1 MARFVFVCLLIGS
14 WCHAAAAAESGPSAN
29 APRYVAK
36 VRFLRV
42 DGGKQ
47 VIAVETEV
55 TGTKGMPLKTNLR
68 GKDGLVLKLDM
79 RDLPG
84 GAPPQYIAH
93 FTLVEKKNGKEIVLS
108 APTIMTIVGRPA
120 KLMVGQ
126 EKGDRI
132 EVDLTVR
139 EVVLAA
145 SPRGTSLMKMV
156 NPRIIISDEEEDR
169 MEIQSSP

>member
-1 MARFVFVCLLIGS
+1 MARFVFACLLIGS
-14 WCHAAAAAESGPSAN
+14 WCHAAVAADSGPTAN
-29 APRYVAK
+29 VPGYVAK
-36 VRFLRV
+36 IKLLRV
-42 DGGKQ
+42 EDGKQ

-55 TGTKGMPLKTNLR
+55 TGTKGMPLKTNLD
-68 GKDGLVLKLDM
+68 GKDGLVLKLEM
-79 RDLPG
+79 RNVSG

-93 FTLVEKKNGKEIVLS
+93 FTLVEEKNGKEIVLS
-108 APTIMTIVGRPA
+108 APTITTTAGRPA

-145 SPRGTSLMKMV
+145 SPRGTSLMEMV